1 MDEHTKPTTPPCRK
15 RRGTGKTIQVIMS
28 PALYA
33 EIESNARENRRS
45 LSESA
50 RILLYQ
56 GLKLHQLHDRYCIRT
71 RKQRDEVWAQLE
83 TYAEQF
89 KTAAEA
95 RKQSRKKGKKQKA
108 QAPAILLIDGV
119 DGE

>member
-1 MDEHTKPTTPPCRK
+1 MEKHDNRQAPSYMK
-15 RRGTGKTIQVIMS
+15 RRGTGKRLYLSVS
-28 PALYA
+28 PSLYE
-33 EIESNARENRRS
+33 EIEAIARDNRRS

-56 GLKLHQLHDRYCIRT
+56 GLKLRQLHEHYGIRT

-89 KTAAEA
+89 KTVAEA
-95 RKQSRKKGKKQKA
+95 RKQSKNKTSKQKP
-108 QAPAILLIDGV
+108 QAPAILLIGGV
-119 DGE
+119 DEE